1 MLNVYCLAH
10 SREHIYNTIYMKEA
24 WNWQLHIST

>member
-10 SREHIYNTIYMKEA
+10 SREHIYYAIYMKEA